1 MHDLLVLSYVQQVP
15 PLTGVSMATM
25 GVSSLS
31 IERYVWN
38 VLCPFNDIHDNNIG
52 IYHTHDNDIHC
63 FSAEWDSSLYSVIV
77 RRKHHMK

>member
-1 MHDLLVLSYVQQVP
+1 MQDLLVSSYVQQVP

-52 IYHTHDNDIHC
+52 IQQQTFLALKQHLLLKLRY
-63 FSAEWDSSLYSVIV
+63 A
-77 RRKHHMK
+77 